1 MEAKFI
7 DINVDVGEGIGN
19 ESILMPIISSCNIA
33 CGGHAGDSESM
44 RMIVKLATANN
55 VKIGAHPSFPDKANF
70 GRKQMD
76 ISCAAL
82 YTSIKGQIDNLMT
95 ILEQEN
101 TRLNHV
107 KPHGALYN
115 LAAVDDKAASV
126 IIEVMKNFILPV
138 KLFVPFN
145 SVIEKKAIENNIPIK
160 YEAFADRNYNDD
172 GTLVSRNEKN
182 ALIHDSE
189 QMFDH
194 VFRMIS
200 SQKVKTISGSEIK
213 ILADTFCIHGDNPK
227 AVDLIQDLS
236 KRLREKSIQI
246 K

>member
-33 CGGHAGDSESM
+33 CGGHIGDEETM
-44 RMIVKLATANN
+44 RMVVKLAAANN
-55 VKIGAHPSFPDKANF
+55 VKIGAHPSFPDKENF
-70 GRKQMD
+70 GRKPMD

-82 YTSIKGQIDNLMT
+82 YTSIKGQIDDLMI
-95 ILEQEN
+95 ILEEEN
-101 TRLNHV
+101 ARLNHV

-115 LAAVDDKAASV
+115 LAAVDEKKASV

-138 KLFVPFN
+138 KLYVPFN
-145 SVIEKKAIENNIPIK
+145 SIIEKMAIENNIPIR
-160 YEAFADRNYNDD
+160 YEAFADRNYNED
-172 GTLVSRNEKN
+172 GTLVSRNQNN
-182 ALIHDSE
+182 ALIYESE
-189 QMFDH
+189 QMFYH

-227 AVDLIQDLS
+227 AVDLIQYLS
-236 KRLREKSIQI
+236 KRMLEKGILI